1 MNRLVTDLFN
11 AWVHETEIEGGAGAF
26 SLDANGMAAL
36 EIDQGIVVNFQAH
49 SSPPLLVL
57 FALVGP
63 LPKPDIHSLAEELL
77 EANLMWLGTNGATLS
92 VQRIADGATADVVVA
107 QSITVSQ
114 GTAFTELKRVFDNIC
129 LVALD
134 WKARLENAQS
144 RPLCATDP
152 NALPFGYDPP
162 LA

>member
-1 MNRLVTDLFN
+1 MNRLVTDLFD
-11 AWVHETEIEGGAGAF
+11 AWIRETRIEGGTAAF
-26 SLDANGMAAL
+26 GLNADGMAAV
-36 EIDQGIVVNFQAH
+36 EIDRGIVVNFQSR

-63 LPKPDIHSLAEELL
+63 LPQPGRNALAEELL

-92 VQRIADGATADVVVA
+92 LQRTADGATADVVIA
-107 QSITVSQ
+107 QSITVHQ

-134 WKARLENAQS
+134 WKARLESAQS
-144 RPLCATDP
+144 QPQWPTDQSAP
-152 NALPFGYDPP
+152 TFGYVPP

>member
-11 AWVHETEIEGGAGAF
+11 AWIHETRIEGGAGAF
-26 SLDANGMAAL
+26 FLNADGMAAL

-49 SSPPLLVL
+49 SFPPLLVL

-63 LPKPDIHSLAEELL
+63 LPRPDLHLLAEELL

-92 VQRIADGATADVVVA
+92 VQRIADGATADVVIA
-107 QSITVSQ
+107 QSITVHQ

-144 RPLCATDP
+144 RPLCATDR
-152 NALPFGYDPP
+152 NTLPFGCDPP

>member
-1 MNRLVTDLFN
+1 
-11 AWVHETEIEGGAGAF
+11 
-26 SLDANGMAAL
+26 
-36 EIDQGIVVNFQAH
+36 
-49 SSPPLLVL
+49 
-57 FALVGP
+57 
-63 LPKPDIHSLAEELL
+63 
-77 EANLMWLGTNGATLS
+77 MWLGTNGATLS
-92 VQRIADGATADVVVA
+92 VQHIADGATADVVVA

-152 NALPFGYDPP
+152 NALPFGYDPL